1 MIQHEKINELVE
13 RREAA
18 QLGGGQKRI
27 DAQHSKGKLTAR
39 ERLALLLDEGSFE
52 EFDMFVQHRCTN
64 FGMEKTK
71 FDGDGVVTGM
81 GTVDGRLVYV
91 FAQDFTVNGGSMSE
105 TMAQKICKVMDMAVR
120 NGAPFIGINDS
131 GGARIQEGIC
141 SLAGFGE
148 IFERNILA
156 SGVVPQISGIFGP
169 CAGGAVYSPA
179 LTDFTVMIKDTS
191 YMFLTGPGV
200 VKTVTGETVTQE
212 DLGGASVHAG
222 KSGVAHFA
230 AEDEYQAISTIR
242 HLLSFLPSN
251 NREEAPLAL
260 CSDPVGRVDDAL
272 NDIIPDNPNK
282 AYDMYDIIRGI
293 ADDGKIFDVNAM
305 YAKNIITCF
314 IRMAG
319 TTVGV
324 IANQPAVGAGCL
336 DINASDKS
344 ARFVRRCDA
353 FNIPILTIEDV
364 PGFLPGTNQEYG
376 GIIRHG
382 AKLLYAYCEATV
394 PKVTMI
400 LRKAYGG
407 AYIAMCNKEL
417 GSDMVLAWPS
427 AQIAVM
433 GAEGAVNIMSSV
445 RAELKKI
452 EDDDEREAL
461 RKQRIDEYEELFNN
475 PYYAAGLGYVDDVIE
490 PATARQRII
499 SAFDMLKTKKETLP
513 PKKHGDIPL

>member
-1 MIQHEKINELVE
+1 
-13 RREAA
+13 
-18 QLGGGQKRI
+18 
-27 DAQHSKGKLTAR
+27 
-39 ERLALLLDEGSFE
+39 
-52 EFDMFVQHRCTN
+52 
-64 FGMEKTK
+64 
-71 FDGDGVVTGM
+71 
-81 GTVDGRLVYV
+81 
-91 FAQDFTVNGGSMSE
+91 
-105 TMAQKICKVMDMAVR
+105 
-120 NGAPFIGINDS
+120 
-131 GGARIQEGIC
+131 
-141 SLAGFGE
+141 
-148 IFERNILA
+148 
-156 SGVVPQISGIFGP
+156 
-169 CAGGAVYSPA
+169 
-179 LTDFTVMIKDTS
+179 
-191 YMFLTGPGV
+191 
-200 VKTVTGETVTQE
+200 
-212 DLGGASVHAG
+212 
-222 KSGVAHFA
+222 
-230 AEDEYQAISTIR
+230 
-242 HLLSFLPSN
+242 
-251 NREEAPLAL
+251 
-260 CSDPVGRVDDAL
+260 
-272 NDIIPDNPNK
+272 
-282 AYDMYDIIRGI
+282 
-293 ADDGKIFDVNAM
+293 M

-319 TTVGV
+319 STVGV

-336 DINASDKS
+336 DINASDKA
-344 ARFVRRCDA
+344 ARMVRRCDA
-353 FNIPILTIEDV
+353 FNIPVLTIEDV

-445 RAELKKI
+445 KAELKQI

-490 PATARQRII
+490 PATARQRIA
-499 SAFDMLKTKKETLP
+499 SALDMLKTKKETLP